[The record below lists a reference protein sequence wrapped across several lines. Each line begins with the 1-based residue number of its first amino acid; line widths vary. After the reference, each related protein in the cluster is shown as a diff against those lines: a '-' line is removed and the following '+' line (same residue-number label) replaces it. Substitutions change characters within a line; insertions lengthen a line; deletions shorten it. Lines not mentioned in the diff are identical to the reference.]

1 MTISKEITSF
11 TNLHQKRNLVKTFI
25 LTVLYPVYSIIFVY
39 FNATV
44 KGALLIYIIRKTCVW
59 SILYINFIDNILL
72 FLANQTQEKSNA
84 SMTRSLR
91 QATRET
97 FPFHSRQL
105 ICIFVQQSVLFRFF
119 SFSFSNERQT
129 KSLAV
134 ILNFSYI
141 ISMIS
146 QTLSYCSCLFFLR

>member
-84 SMTRSLR
+84 SMTHSRR

-146 QTLSYCSCLFFLR
+146 QTFSYCSYSFFLR